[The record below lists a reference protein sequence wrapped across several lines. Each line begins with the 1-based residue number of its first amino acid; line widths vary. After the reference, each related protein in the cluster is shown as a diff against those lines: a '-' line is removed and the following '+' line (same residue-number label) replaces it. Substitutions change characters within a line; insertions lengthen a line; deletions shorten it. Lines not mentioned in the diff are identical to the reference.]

1 MAGWKR
7 FFVTAAAFNV
17 VVGATFLVA
26 APDALAL
33 LGFAEP
39 PDVLFHRLTGLLLL
53 CFGAVFFVVSRAPER
68 YRALVLITAIGKLG
82 VVALAAHA
90 WATGALPDS
99 AFVVALG
106 DLLYAAGFLIFLRQP
121 SAAG

>member
-39 PDVLFHRLTGLLLL
+39 PDVLFHRLTGLLVL

-68 YRALVLITAIGKLG
+68 YRALVLIAAIGKLG
-82 VVALAAHA
+82 SWPWPPTPGRPARYPIPHSSSL
-90 WATGALPDS
+90 WAISCTPRDS
-99 AFVVALG
+99 
-106 DLLYAAGFLIFLRQP
+106 
-121 SAAG
+121 